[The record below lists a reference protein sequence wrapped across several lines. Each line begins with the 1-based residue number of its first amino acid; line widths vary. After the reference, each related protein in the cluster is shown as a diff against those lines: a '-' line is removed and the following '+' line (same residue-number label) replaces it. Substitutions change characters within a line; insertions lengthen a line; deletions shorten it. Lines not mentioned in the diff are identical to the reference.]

1 MQNYDDMINLPHPT
15 SANHPR
21 MSLYDRA
28 AQFSPFA
35 ALTGYDEAVK
45 ETARL
50 TEQEREL
57 DEDEKERLNRKLRI
71 LQQYM
76 AEETARKAA
85 EEEAE
90 EMAERGT
97 LVEVIYFE
105 PDERKTGGRYVTYT
119 GALKRI
125 DVDGRKLI
133 MEDKTV
139 VPIERIRDIMTEM
152 NGEMPEFSEYGERDM
167 KESGC

>member
-1 MQNYDDMINLPHPT
+1 MINLPHPT

-76 AEETARKAA
+76 AEKTVGKTVEK
-85 EEEAE
+85 
-90 EMAERGT
+90 MAGRGT

-139 VPIERIRDIMTEM
+139 IPIERIRDIMTEM
-152 NGEMPEFSEYGERDM
+152 NGEMPELSEYGERDM
-167 KESGC
+167 KKSGC